1 VEQDLLL
8 LKGALKAFVQES
20 CTVISGMTLY
30 TKGYF
35 RAQYVDD
42 EVIGPRWE
50 TSTETRLSLPTVQD
64 DYFNKVRIV
73 PTSLLTVG
81 VLRNSPRL
89 AAKLAVP
96 LEESEWVISERSLRA
111 ALWDAV
117 LEPYLERCW
126 LKHAGVT
133 FDDQVFDQVFE
144 ETVADV
150 EAPGVETEINLC
162 PVAGL
167 KMTGAPLEL
176 SPGIRLRP
184 LEAEDIEPWLNS
196 SWHFFGQRP
205 EVGDF
210 LRAQCAIEVT
220 HHREPGHY
228 SMENVVNLMKLKDDP
243 EARVIANALGALRLL
258 TNASLSIAFI
268 QRAQRSL
275 LRHRLEISYPQTPRP
290 SKFLQRSVID
300 EAAGAE
306 LVELWGRM
314 RAGAVAG
321 EVDLPFRRWSG
332 AADRLDDADRLIDYW
347 VGLEALF
354 SPDSTQEV
362 KFRVALRIAA
372 YLGESPDA
380 CEAIYQEMRHSYDWR
395 STVVHGGKL
404 KEQKKLDKRGTLQ
417 AVTAK
422 TRAYLRQ
429 AILKLLTSDQQLSI
443 KPAESEIALLR
454 RLCEK

>member
-1 VEQDLLL
+1 MEQDLLL
-8 LKGALKAFVQES
+8 LKRALKAFVQES
-20 CTVISGMTLY
+20 CAVISGMTLY
-30 TKGYF
+30 TKGYL

-50 TSTETRLSLPTVQD
+50 TSTATRLSLPTVQS
-64 DYFNKVRIV
+64 DYFNKVRVV
-73 PTSLLTVG
+73 PTSLLTLG
-81 VLRNSPRL
+81 VLRTAPRL

-96 LEESEWVISERSLRA
+96 LEESEWMISERSLRA

-126 LKHAGVT
+126 LRHASVT
-133 FDDQVFDQVFE
+133 FDEQIFDQVFE

-150 EAPGVETEINLC
+150 EATGVETEINLC
-162 PVAGL
+162 PVAKL
-167 KMTGAPLEL
+167 KMIGDPLEL
-176 SPGIRLRP
+176 APGVKLRP
-184 LEAEDIEPWLNS
+184 LTAEDVEPWLNS

-205 EVGDF
+205 ELDDF
-210 LRAQCAIEVT
+210 LWAQCAIEVT
-220 HHREPGHY
+220 YHREPGHY
-228 SMENVVNLMKLKDDP
+228 SIENVVNLMMSKNP
-243 EARVIANALGALRLL
+243 EADVIANALGALRLV

-268 QRAQRSL
+268 QKTQRSL
-275 LRHRLEISYPQTPRP
+275 LRRRLEISYPQTPRP
-290 SKFLQRSVID
+290 SKFLQRTVMD
-300 EAAGAE
+300 QAAGAE
-306 LVELWGRM
+306 LIDLWGRL
-314 RAGAVAG
+314 RAGVVAE
-321 EVDLPFRRWSG
+321 EVDLPFRRWNG

-354 SPDSTQEV
+354 SPDATQEV

-372 YLGESPDA
+372 YFGETPDE

-395 STVVHGGKL
+395 STVVHGGNL

-417 AVTAK
+417 VTTAK

-429 AILKLLTSDQQLSI
+429 AILKLLKSDQQLSI
-443 KPAESEIALLR
+443 KPAESEIRLLR